1 MEWALREVGI
11 EYCGSPEV
19 EILKD
24 LVGIYKLKMEKW
36 YYRQR
41 VQYMQQIVHKCS

>member
-1 MEWALREVGI
+1 MQDVNWYDNLEWALREVGM

-24 LVGIYKLKMEKW
+24 LVGIYKLKMGKW
-36 YYRQR
+36 
-41 VQYMQQIVHKCS
+41 